1 MAQSLKV
8 LLVEDNPDD
17 AKMILHELNRS
28 GFETTSRRVDT
39 EAAFLAS
46 LNGGLDLILCDH
58 TMPEFSGLRALE
70 LLKTRSLEI
79 PFIIVSGTIG
89 EEMAVEAMKRGAT
102 DYLLKDRLARLGPS
116 VHQALEQFRL
126 RKKHQ
131 HLEHELIEAQKTQV
145 IGQLAGGVAHDF
157 NNILSVIMGYCDLT
171 MEQTRG

>member
-1 MAQSLKV
+1 MVLAAAQRTAQNGEITWLNHSKSCSSKIIQTM
-8 LLVEDNPDD
+8 P
-17 AKMILHELNRS
+17 KMILHELNRS

-89 EEMAVEAMKRGAT
+89 EEMAGGGDEAGRDGRIRSRPAGAVG
-102 DYLLKDRLARLGPS
+102 RRSIRPWNSSAFARS
-116 VHQALEQFRL
+116 TSIWR
-126 RKKHQ
+126 R
-131 HLEHELIEAQKTQV
+131 
-145 IGQLAGGVAHDF
+145 
-157 NNILSVIMGYCDLT
+157 S
-171 MEQTRG
+171 